1 MKSIGS
7 FLSNQI
13 SAIKDIYNKL
23 IISNNFLSN
32 IITNIKSFINLFTN
46 KIKEII
52 DFFTQKYSEMITF
65 FTGKFQDLFD
75 FFTDVI
81 EFIREIIQSL
91 LDLPG
96 ILIEKLQELLKSL
109 FVPGDDFFSSQFDSL
124 LYDLEN
130 KLEYKSYLSLLE
142 SIKSINVSDFADI
155 EVEIMGVRGKILD
168 GSVVTKSI
176 RSLHSF
182 IRGAMFIFLLFFN
195 YRMVLFLVR
204 GTAFSKVGD

>member
-13 SAIKDIYNKL
+13 SAIKDIYN
-23 IISNNFLSN
+23 
-32 IITNIKSFINLFTN
+32 T
-46 KIKEII
+46 
-52 DFFTQKYSEMITF
+52 
-65 FTGKFQDLFD
+65 
-75 FFTDVI
+75 
-81 EFIREIIQSL
+81 L

-109 FVPGDDFFSSQFDSL
+109 FVPGDDFFSSQFDL
-124 LYDLEN
+124 LLSDLEN

-142 SIKSINVSDFADI
+142 SIKSINASDFADI
-155 EVEIMGVRGKILD
+155 EVEIMGVRGKVLD

-176 RSLHSF
+176 RSLHLF
-182 IRGAMFIFLLFFN
+182 VRGAMFIFLLFFN